1 MAVQIT
7 NQASVT
13 YNYGAANGSAISNI
27 ATASLQGPL
36 DGEKNSLE
44 ENYNYGDEITYTIT
58 MKNNGAN
65 PIANLTARDDL
76 GTYQNGAGTNVTP
89 LTYGGNALLYINGTP
104 STNFTV
110 TSQSDNV
117 SFEIASLPAG
127 ANAMIVYTAK
137 VNGFAPLAQAS
148 QITNQVTI
156 SAPSL
161 SESVTASKSITA
173 ANEADIR
180 IYKSMWPDPITDGN
194 PITYTFTIY
203 NHGNTPATNVVLTD
217 TFNPQPQNISVY
229 VDSALV
235 PTADYTYENGVL
247 TLPSGTAYQITVP
260 AATYTTN
267 TDGSITVN
275 PGSVS
280 VTVSGTL

>member
-137 VNGFAPLAQAS
+137 VNSFAPLAQAS

-161 SESVTASKSITA
+161 SESVTASKLITA

-235 PTADYTYENGVL
+235 PAADYTYENGLL

>member
-13 YNYGAANGSAISNI
+13 YNYGTANGSAISNI

-65 PIANLTARDDL
+65 SIANLTARDDL
-76 GTYQNGAGTNVTP
+76 GTYQNEAGTNVTP

-137 VNGFAPLAQAS
+137 VNNFAPLAQAS
-148 QITNQVTI
+148 QITNQATI
-156 SAPSL
+156 SAPTL
-161 SESVTASKSITA
+161 SESVTASKSVTA

-203 NHGNTPATNVVLTD
+203 NHGNTPATDVVLTD

-229 VDSALV
+229 VNSELV
-235 PTADYTYENGVL
+235 TDTNYTYENGLL

-267 TDGSITVN
+267 ADGSLTVN